1 MIHFRKL
8 SVSHDPKREDGRTRL
23 KSATACRRGLT
34 LVELLVVIAIIA
46 ALVILILPAIQGA
59 REAARRASC
68 SNQLRQLTMACS
80 SYASAHQEL
89 PIGPIYRLSTI
100 PEENIGQLWSTHARI
115 LPYLEDT
122 SLDDLV
128 NMAKYSFP
136 ASSPARLVHVSLFR
150 CPSDWN
156 RLDDFPSHPQ
166 STWGRNNYKC
176 NNGSAVDP
184 WEEMDASDGSPR
196 SGKPIVLK
204 DYTDGL
210 SKTAML
216 AEAVLGDGDNSLV
229 GIPGDWFPIPMV
241 DETPE
246 DAYQACVNVTP
257 TAGPNAQASRSGQN
271 WVFNDY
277 IATRYNHIVPPN
289 GSSCVFSPDGD
300 IRFPGNALGATT
312 ASSRHPGGAL
322 VGMADGMVRFV
333 DESIDVRIWWAMG
346 TRAGGEA
353 IPDGGH

>member
-1 MIHFRKL
+1 
-8 SVSHDPKREDGRTRL
+8 
-23 KSATACRRGLT
+23 
-34 LVELLVVIAIIA
+34 
-46 ALVILILPAIQGA
+46 
-59 REAARRASC
+59 
-68 SNQLRQLTMACS
+68 MACS
-80 SYASAHQEL
+80 SYAAAHQEL
-89 PIGPIYRLSTI
+89 PIGPIYRLSPV
-100 PEENIGQLWSTHARI
+100 PEDTIGQLWSTHARV
-115 LPYLEDT
+115 LPYLEDRN
-122 SLDDLV
+122 LDSLV
-128 NMAKYSFP
+128 NMKEYSFP
-136 ASSPARLVHVSLFR
+136 SNSPARFVHVSLFR

-176 NNGSAVDP
+176 SNGNAVDP
-184 WEEMDASDGSPR
+184 WEEMDTSDGSLR

-210 SKTAML
+210 SKTAMF

-229 GIPGDWFPIPMV
+229 ESPGDWFPIPVV

-246 DAYQACVNVTP
+246 EVHRACVGATP
-257 TAGPNAQASRSGQN
+257 TVGPNSQASRSGQN

-289 GSSCVFSPDGD
+289 ENSCVLSPDGN
-300 IRFPGNALGATT
+300 IRFPGNASGATT

-322 VGMADGMVRFV
+322 VGMADGVVRFV
-333 DESIDVRIWWAMG
+333 HEEIDVRIWWAMG

-353 IPDGGH
+353 IPEGDR